1 MKALLFAAA
10 LALVL
15 GTGGPA
21 RAALPV
27 FDAANLSELLAQAA
41 TLAEQLSALQQ
52 QLETLRQQ
60 YATITNMYHE
70 MRGITGHA
78 LMLPEPVASL
88 HDFLPAAGLDP
99 DALLAGPLA
108 GVANTLREANELYST
123 AELFGGT
130 HLSGAARQYQ
140 ERSDFVYAYMA
151 LAQEA
156 YQGITA
162 RRATL
167 EAFADAAGSA
177 STQKAVLDLNT
188 RIAAENALLLN
199 DLAQLQAL
207 QLMATVQD
215 QSIAHN
221 DRGMHAKRTS
231 GVGDLDF
238 GP

>member
-1 MKALLFAAA
+1 MHTSLWIDEFWRLLDDPYFESFVREKLKTIRKKDGIVITSTQSPADALNSGIAAA
-10 LALVL
+10 LLEQ
-15 GTGGPA
+15 TPTKIF
-21 RAALPV
+21 LPNEYADEGEYRDG
-27 FDAANLSELLAQAA
+27 FK
-41 TLAEQLSALQQ
+41 LSA
-52 QLETLRQQ
+52 
-60 YATITNMYHE
+60 
-70 MRGITGHA
+70 
-78 LMLPEPVASL
+78 MLPNPVASL

-108 GVANTLREANELYST
+108 GVADTLREANELYST
-123 AELFGGT
+123 AELFGDT

-156 YQGITA
+156 YEGIAA

-188 RIAAENALLLN
+188 RIGAENALLLN

-207 QLMATVQD
+207 QLMA
-215 QSIAHN
+215 
-221 DRGMHAKRTS
+221 M
-231 GVGDLDF
+231 L
-238 GP
+238 